1 MTATTSSIST
11 KPKHIMISYAWT
23 GTQDLAYEVAEQLKN
38 ENIPIWMDI
47 RNGLGGNINDG

>member
-1 MTATTSSIST
+1 MATISSND
-11 KPKHIMISYAWT
+11 KKAKHIMISYAWT

-47 RNGLGGNINDG
+47 RNGLGGNVNDG